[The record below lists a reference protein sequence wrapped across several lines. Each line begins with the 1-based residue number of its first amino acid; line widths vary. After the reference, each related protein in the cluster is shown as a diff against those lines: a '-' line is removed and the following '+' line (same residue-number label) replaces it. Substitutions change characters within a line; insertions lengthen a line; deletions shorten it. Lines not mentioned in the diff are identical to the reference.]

1 MGETATHG
9 KVTRLAS
16 SNCLLGEGPLWLL
29 EHQQLVFVDIIAKRL
44 LRWSQKKGLSE
55 VALSRRVGSVAHG
68 ENGRL
73 LAASERGLFALDP
86 ESGEMSSIGH
96 DQIIGPDNLMND
108 GKCDRQGRFVFGS
121 KSLNETDS
129 SGRLMSFNGKTV
141 RRWQSGMVMNGPAFS
156 PDGKTI
162 YFADSPTRKIF
173 CAPYDTKTGDLGA
186 AEVFVTLAEDAG
198 YPDGMSVDATG
209 HLWNAHWDG
218 WRISRYAPD
227 GTLVEEIEMPVSRPT
242 SLAFGG
248 ADMKTLFITSA
259 RTGRAEEA
267 ANPEPAAGD
276 LFVMET
282 DITGLAEPDFRGSL

>member
-1 MGETATHG
+1 MGQTATHG

-16 SNCLLGEGPLWLL
+16 SNCLLGEGPLWLAGRR
-29 EHQQLVFVDIIAKRL
+29 QLVFVDIIGKRL
-44 LRWSQKKGLSE
+44 LRWSPEKGLSE
-55 VALSRRVGSVAHG
+55 VALSRRVGSVVPG

-96 DQIIGPDNLMND
+96 DEIIGPDNLMND

-121 KSLNETDS
+121 KALSEADS
-129 SGRLMSFNGKTV
+129 SGRLMSFDGTSIKM
-141 RRWQSGMVMNGPAFS
+141 WQSGMVMNGPAFS
-156 PDGKTI
+156 PDGKRI

-173 CAPYDTKTGDLGA
+173 YAPYDTKTGDVGSA
-186 AEVFVTLAEDAG
+186 QVFVTLAGDAG

-259 RTGRAEEA
+259 RTGRAQD
-267 ANPEPAAGD
+267 PENTEPGAGD
-276 LFVMET
+276 LFAMET
-282 DITGLAEPDFRGSL
+282 GITGLVEPGFGGSL